1 LAKGVVG
8 FGHQH
13 SDFPSRRPQDR
24 GGP

>member
-13 SDFPSRRPQDR
+13 SDFPSRRLQDR